1 MKFFRFKSCV
11 ALLVVSVFMCSGVRA
26 YAYDGIP
33 EKVRIGLCFN
43 DSQTKQYTAVASF
56 EIDSDKGLQIGYYKD
71 NAFSVLTEEVTPN
84 SITVRKDAF
93 FSKSGGKLAE
103 YNPASGKAPDG
114 AKIGAYHV
122 KIGEDYSNLKSL
134 ESKLSQIKQKGIAAY
149 PVYSDKWEIW
159 TGFYLSEDDARKSIL
174 YSLDPTLGKNDYD
187 IVPPSPTRIVAES
200 KNGEVMLMFDSKSGA
215 FQIRPNPKASP
226 MVFRLDNDDKK
237 RYRGELEVKRLSGS
251 DMTLVNVVPIDQYLY
266 GVVPYEIGAG
276 SHPEALKAQAV
287 AARTYTINN
296 LSKYA
301 RLGFNLCT
309 TTYSQVYKGISG
321 ETAATN
327 KAVDDTKGK
336 IVTYKGKPAAVF
348 YFSSSGGRTEDVK
361 NVWGGENYPYL
372 VSVEDKYESGNSWH
386 YNWEVTYTA
395 QKIKQIMTDRGFKL
409 GDIVGVEITK
419 RSEAGRPIEVIVRG
433 TSDER
438 IYKNGD
444 TRSFLSLDSQWYEI
458 TSDADVE
465 IIGEDEE
472 LRKTQLAG
480 KKVATASGIKT
491 VGSNAKSASII
502 DSSNKEKKVP
512 FVPTVYTFTGK
523 GWGHGVGMSQEGAKG
538 MANNGYNYQQILEH
552 YFTGAKVE

>member
-11 ALLVVSVFMCSGVRA
+11 ALLVLSVFMCSGVRA
-26 YAYDGIP
+26 YAYDGVP

-43 DSQTKQYTAVASF
+43 DAETKQYSAAASF
-56 EIDSDKGLQIGYYKD
+56 EIDSAKGLQIGCYKD
-71 NAFSVLTEEVTPN
+71 NVFSVLTEEVTPN
-84 SITVRKDAF
+84 AITVRKDAF
-93 FSKSGGKLAE
+93 FSKSGGKLTE
-103 YNPASGKAPDG
+103 YNPATGKAPDG
-114 AKIGAYHV
+114 EKIGAYHI
-122 KIGEDYSNLKSL
+122 KIGGDYSDLKSL
-134 ESKLSQIKQKGIAAY
+134 GNKLSQVKQKGIAAY

-159 TGFYLSEDDARKSIL
+159 TGFYLSEDDAKKSIL
-174 YSLDPTLGKNDYD
+174 YSLDPTLGKDDYN
-187 IVPPSPTRIVAES
+187 IVPPSPTRIVAGS
-200 KNGEVMLMFDSKSGA
+200 KNGEVMLMFDSNKGA
-215 FQIRPNPKASP
+215 FQLRPNPKASP

-251 DMTLVNVVPIDQYLY
+251 DMTLVNVVPMDQYLY

-287 AARTYTINN
+287 SARTYTINN

-309 TTYSQVYKGISG
+309 TTYSQVYKGING

-361 NVWGGENYPYL
+361 NVWGSEDYPYL

-395 QKIKQIMTDRGFKL
+395 QKLKQIMTERGFKL
-409 GDIVGVEITK
+409 GDIKSVEITK
-419 RSEAGRPIEVIVRG
+419 RSEAGRAIEIVVRG
-433 TSDER
+433 ASDER
-438 IYKNGD
+438 TYKNGA
-444 TRSFLSLDSQWYEI
+444 TRSFLSLDSQWYDI
-458 TSDADVE
+458 TSDADVSM
-465 IIGEDEE
+465 IGSDEE
-472 LRKTQLAG
+472 IRKIQLAG
-480 KKVATASGIKT
+480 KKVATAQGVKE
-491 VGSNAKSASII
+491 VSNSAKSAII
-502 DSSNKEKKVP
+502 ISSSKEEKKVP

-538 MANNGYNYQQILEH
+538 MANNGYDYEQILKH
-552 YFTGAKVE
+552 YFTGTKVE